1 MGILI
6 VLIIIAIVC
15 LIGAVFL
22 RIAAKL
28 VDSLDV
34 PFGEAYATVF
44 IAALVGWAVGMIL
57 GFMARAMPAVQFL
70 SLPINLLVQ
79 AGVFA
84 WRLSITFGKALLIS
98 LVMIVLWIVVWFIAG
113 LLGLGIGSIIF

>member
-6 VLIIIAIVC
+6 LLIIVAIVC

-44 IAALVGWAVGMIL
+44 IAALVGWVVGMML
-57 GFMARAMPAVQFL
+57 GYVFRAMPAMRFL
-70 SLPINLLVQ
+70 SIPINLLVQ

-98 LVMIVLWIVVWFIAG
+98 LVMIILWIAVWIIAG
-113 LLGLGIGSIIF
+113 LLGIGIGSIIF

>member
-1 MGILI
+1 MGIVIVLI
-6 VLIIIAIVC
+6 VLAIVC

-22 RIAAKL
+22 MTAAKL

-34 PFGEAYATVF
+34 TFGEAYPTVF
-44 IAALVGWAVGMIL
+44 IAALACWAVGMIL
-57 GFMARAMPAVQFL
+57 GFMTRAMPAMRFL
-70 SLPINLLVQ
+70 SIPIDLLVQ
-79 AGVFA
+79 AGIFA
-84 WRLSITFGKALLIS
+84 WRLPITFGKALLIS

>member
-6 VLIIIAIVC
+6 VLIIVAIVC

-44 IAALVGWAVGMIL
+44 IAALVSWVVGMML
-57 GFMARAMPAVQFL
+57 GYIFRAMPAGRIL
-70 SLPINLLVQ
+70 SIPINLLVQ

-113 LLGLGIGSIIF
+113 LLGIGIGRIIF